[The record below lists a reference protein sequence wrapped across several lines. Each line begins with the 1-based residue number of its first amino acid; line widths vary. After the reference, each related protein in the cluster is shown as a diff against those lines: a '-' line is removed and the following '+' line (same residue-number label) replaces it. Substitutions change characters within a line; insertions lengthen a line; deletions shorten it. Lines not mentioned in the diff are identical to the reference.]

1 MSVYAKAHGTIIF
14 KTALTK
20 EARAKINDVL
30 LEGYQEIWD
39 RVDDP
44 AEVRFYDEYFKP
56 FSTTIALKTLNK
68 IPEMREIKKGDVE
81 YIGEENVL
89 WRFIYRE
96 GKWHLEDGHVEYH
109 KITTDRVMNA
119 FRAYVYNDAATAD
132 PDYIRE
138 VLRDTCGLTEQELQ
152 EIGIEI

>member
-14 KTALTK
+14 KHALSK
-20 EARAKINDVL
+20 DERAKINEVL
-30 LEGYQEIWD
+30 LEEYQEIRD
-39 RVDDP
+39 RFVDPD
-44 AEVRFYDEYFKP
+44 EVAFYDEYFNP
-56 FSTTIALKTLNK
+56 CNIRTPLKTLNK
-68 IPEMREIKKGDVE
+68 IPEILEVEKGEVE
-81 YIGEENVL
+81 YIGEANEL

-96 GKWHLEDGHVEYH
+96 SKWHLEDGHVEYH
-109 KITTDRVMNA
+109 KITTQRVMDA
-119 FRAYVYNDAATAD
+119 FREYVYNDAAAAD